1 MRSIHSQLTDL
12 QRLTFSFS
20 HKAIHSVSPNET
32 GTLIELYKLIT
43 SPKARAKY
51 VQAQKMTRSL
61 YEGHLTKKEA
71 EKLKTDLDRAKQGLG
86 FYFPSGTNPS
96 GHKADGLSFNGCIGF
111 DYDFHFRGGDIIAQG
126 LKEALKQFDFVS
138 LLHYSSGGY
147 GVKGIFQTDLKECDT
162 DLYKFAENQI
172 FTHLAS
178 CGITLNHDPHGY
190 GKTCYLA
197 YDKEA
202 YLNTHAT
209 SFSIDLEAYEKEKSV
224 KQAQSSRKAV
234 VKHDDNEV
242 KQAVEFLIENKI
254 NVASCYN
261 EYLSFTASCLN
272 TFGTEG
278 GDIAFQVL
286 DNSEQFNVSTFR
298 KNFDAHVIS
307 LSKPTNGSQAT
318 ERSILFHAVENGF
331 KYEKKPQSK
340 RLDECQFNNLDL
352 FIVDRKNALERI
364 KTDKSRKIIIC
375 EDSFIETIESELKAK
390 RLDLKSTNFDTIVCT
405 YIEQSK
411 LSIDLLTGANVYFFG
426 ANNLNRKRYTYT
438 ANEIERLSKITNVV
452 LFADTP
458 TYLHIAQHITTIDQ
472 YTNNSKVIE
481 SDNPKATFVELI
493 KKHGENEVQYIETSE
508 SINRQ
513 LQGYEVLK
521 RSELYK
527 ADHKKPLFVLYDS
540 NVQLMPEAFTQFENV
555 VFVVHS
561 EKKSCVNM
569 STFCAA
575 NSKRTNDALQFIDND
590 VFRCDIEKMLFETIR
605 NQTIAIRRN
614 GNKLERCPNIQT
626 VLESE
631 HQIKLLYSDAGKL
644 QKHIESFTTVL
655 TEISELSE
663 ETEMIIEEIKQ
674 AQKDLA
680 KEKKDEYFEFLQE
693 VENLNIRSSIE
704 LSDFVASKTE
714 MSRGGKIA
722 YHRLKMLCKV
732 NDSFSICFDA
742 VKDSYVGWTK
752 TKGRFIAAKV
762 VKTDTKIGKSLQTFR
777 DTTDGNQY
785 TKTDL
790 IEIAKAI
797 LNTISGNDTEIWK
810 QLKRLCF
817 LESKQISKK
826 RLRVYECHFLE

>member
-1 MRSIHSQLTDL
+1 MQQSITGLDL
-12 QRLTFSFS
+12 QFSFS

-32 GTLIELYKLIT
+32 GSLIDLHKLIT
-43 SPKARAKY
+43 SPRAREKF
-51 VQAQKMTRSL
+51 VQVQNMTRSL
-61 YEGHLTKKEA
+61 NEGYLTKKEA
-71 EKLKTDLDRAKQGLG
+71 EKLKSDLDRAKQGLG

-111 DYDFHFRGGDIIAQG
+111 DYDFHFRGGDIIAKG

-162 DLYKFAENQI
+162 DLYKFTENQI

-209 SFSIDLEAYEKEKSV
+209 AFHIDLEVYEKEKAV
-224 KQAQSSRKAV
+224 KQAQNNRKTA
-234 VKHDDNEV
+234 VKHDNNEV

-261 EYLSFTASCLN
+261 EYLSFTAACLN
-272 TFGTEG
+272 AFDTEG

-307 LSKPTNGSQAT
+307 LSKPTNGNQAT

-331 KYEKKPQSK
+331 KYEKKPQGK

-364 KTDKSRKIIIC
+364 KADKIRKIIIC
-375 EDSFIETIESELKAK
+375 EDSFIETIENELNAK

-452 LFADTP
+452 LFSDTP

-493 KKHGENEVQYIETSE
+493 KKHGEKEVQYIETSE

-540 NVQLMPEAFTQFENV
+540 NVQLMPEAFAQFENV
-555 VFVVHS
+555 VFVVNS
-561 EKKSCVNM
+561 EKKKCINM

-575 NSKRTNDALQFIDND
+575 NSKKTNDALQFIDND
-590 VFRCDIEKMLFETIR
+590 VFRCYIEKILFETVK

-614 GNKLERCPNIQT
+614 GTRLERCPNIET
-626 VLESE
+626 VLETE
-631 HQIKLLYSDAGKL
+631 HQIKILYSDATKL
-644 QKHIESFTTVL
+644 QKHIESFTTL
-655 TEISELSE
+655 TNELS
-663 ETEMIIEEIKQ
+663 IISKDTLVINDDIKQ

-680 KEKKDEYFEFLQE
+680 AEKKAEYFEFLDE
-693 VENLNIRSSIE
+693 IESASIDSVNG
-704 LSDFVASKTE
+704 LSDHVRNKAE
-714 MSRGGKIA
+714 MSRGAKIA
-722 YHRLKMLCKV
+722 YNRLKTLSKV
-732 NDSFSICFDA
+732 KKEFQTCLDA
-742 VKDSYVGWTK
+742 VKGSYTNWLR
-752 TKGRFIAAKV
+752 TKGRFFAAKV

-777 DTTDGNQY
+777 DTTDSNQY

-790 IEIAKAI
+790 IEIAKAT
-797 LNTISGNDTEIWK
+797 LNTISGNDAEVWRQVKRICFISDKRIRIDGK
-810 QLKRLCF
+810 QTRIYEAIF
-817 LESKQISKK
+817 LE
-826 RLRVYECHFLE
+826 